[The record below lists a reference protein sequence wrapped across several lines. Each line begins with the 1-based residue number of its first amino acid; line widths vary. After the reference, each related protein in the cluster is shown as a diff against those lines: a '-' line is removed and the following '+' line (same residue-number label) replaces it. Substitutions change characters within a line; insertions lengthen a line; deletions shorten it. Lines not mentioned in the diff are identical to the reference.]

1 MEIFAFEFR
10 QIIAHFV
17 KNSIKSVYQKRV
29 SWVYLAVVCVGF
41 VSSFELLYRQ
51 KCRISMCW
59 CVRWVYACVR
69 CDGVEAKPSGFS
81 SVLRVYG
88 TSNSSIWPCIGFREK
103 RMLSHGRENFV
114 RITYSLP
121 TIFFS
126 LACFPPGQK
135 LIPKMECGE
144 LGQKSWFTGFLWA
157 INLSENS
164 ENFFFCRFTVLK
176 QSINHHVYL
185 LFIHCSIASK
195 TDFKR
200 IAQWTSQLI
209 VEFFISCSYFIAT
222 DLHVFAFMWKERKK
236 ITVIF
241 RAKGAIET
249 VRLCFNV

>member
-1 MEIFAFEFR
+1 ML
-10 QIIAHFV
+10 
-17 KNSIKSVYQKRV
+17 V
-29 SWVYLAVVCVGF
+29 SWVHLNCCIGKSAGYLCVDAF
-41 VSSFELLYRQ
+41 VGCMRAF
-51 KCRISMCW
+51 
-59 CVRWVYACVR
+59 
-69 CDGVEAKPSGFS
+69 GVM
-81 SVLRVYG
+81 VLRQSQAAFHQFCVCMAHQTLPFDHVLVFG
-88 TSNSSIWPCIGFREK
+88 KK

-164 ENFFFCRFTVLK
+164 EKIFFCRFTVLK

-222 DLHVFAFMWKERKK
+222 NLHVFAFMWKERKK
-236 ITVIF
+236 
-241 RAKGAIET
+241 
-249 VRLCFNV
+249 